1 MYVHAAFRADADRA
15 LAMLRERAFGTLVV
29 ADGADRPVAVHVP
42 FLAEPRD
49 GGGVRIELHVARAN
63 PIHGL
68 IGPAER
74 PALLTCVGPDAY
86 ISPDWYGVPNQVPT
100 WTYTAVHLTGTARTF
115 ATEANRDHVDRLS
128 AAFEARLAPKRPWT
142 SDKMEPHRVD
152 AMMRAIVGVELLV
165 DPEGVE
171 AQLKLIQHKGETE
184 HRGAIA
190 GLRARGDAGSA
201 AAAEMMEAML
211 RARLAG

>member
-29 ADGADRPVAVHVP
+29 ADDGGRPVAVHVP

-49 GGGVRIELHVARAN
+49 GGGVRVELHVARAN

-68 IGPAER
+68 IAPAGR
-74 PALLTCVGPDAY
+74 PALLTCTGPDAY
-86 ISPDWYGVPNQVPT
+86 VSPDWYGVPNQVPT
-100 WTYTAVHLTGTARTF
+100 WTYTAVHLTGTARISPMG
-115 ATEANRDHVDRLS
+115 ANRDHVDRLS

-142 SDKMEPHRVD
+142 TSKMEPHRVD
-152 AMMRAIVGVELLV
+152 AMMRAIVGIELLV
-165 DPEGVE
+165 DSEGVE

-201 AAAEMMEAML
+201 GIAELMEATF
-211 RARLAG
+211 RARSAR